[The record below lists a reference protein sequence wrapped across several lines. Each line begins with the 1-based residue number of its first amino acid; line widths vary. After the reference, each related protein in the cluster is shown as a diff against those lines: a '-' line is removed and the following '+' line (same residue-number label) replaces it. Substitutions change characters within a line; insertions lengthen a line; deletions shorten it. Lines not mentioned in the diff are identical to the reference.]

1 MRRVVLVPN
10 RPPQRGSLL
19 TRLELGLAAFAPA
32 FGLLAFRS
40 RCSGW
45 ALLFVVPAAL
55 GVAALVGGALVAR
68 RASPVSIK
76 FGDISDL
83 SGEVL
88 GHIGA
93 YLLPIFVGTSASTE
107 EIIISAAVVGL
118 IVQIHVA
125 TGRVFVNP
133 LLYLFGFRIYSADG
147 DGRTFYLVARSDVSE
162 WSEHRRCA
170 RIGSSVLI
178 EKGN

>member
-1 MRRVVLVPN
+1 VELVPS
-10 RPPQRGSLL
+10 RPPQRGSYL

-32 FGLLAFRS
+32 FGLLAIRS
-40 RCSGW
+40 RFSGW
-45 ALLFVVPAAL
+45 AWLFVVPAAL
-55 GVAALVGGALVAR
+55 GIAALIGGALVAR

-83 SGEVL
+83 SGEIL

-93 YLLPIFVGTSASTE
+93 YLLPVFIDTSASTE

-118 IVQIHVA
+118 IVHIHVA

-133 LLYLFGFRIYSADG
+133 LLYLFGYKIYSAES
-147 DGRTFYLVARSDVSE
+147 DGRSFYLVARSDVSD
-162 WSEHRRCA
+162 WSEHRRCV